1 MGRRPTVVVM
11 RRCAVAATLL
21 VTLLGAAGGACGSTG
36 GGSSPSTTRASAT
49 GPTTARST
57 PASTTEATFTT
68 PTIAP
73 AVDTLL
79 DHRVVLAH
87 AGGDDDYPHSTA
99 FAFGESAKA
108 GVDVLDLDVQLSA
121 DGVLMVQHDDTVDR
135 TTNGT
140 GPVNSMTAAQL
151 QALDNAYWFN
161 TVCNTCQDRPAG
173 DYIWRGVRTGS
184 VAPPAGYT
192 AADFAIPTF
201 GSIATRFGEYPLNIE
216 IKGTA
221 TDNVGMP
228 TATALAAELHKLGRE
243 QSVVVTSFDDAV
255 LASFHQQAPSVMLS
269 PGLNATAAWVLGG
282 TALPDGMRILQVPPE
297 YQGVTVLTPDL
308 VAKAHAAGYAV
319 WVWPNG
325 GQYENA
331 DGYQRLFAMGVDGID
346 ASKPAAAVAAR

>member
-1 MGRRPTVVVM
+1 M
-11 RRCAVAATLL
+11 
-21 VTLLGAAGGACGSTG
+21 
-36 GGSSPSTTRASAT
+36 
-49 GPTTARST
+49 
-57 PASTTEATFTT
+57 

-73 AVDTLL
+73 SVDTLL

-99 FAFGESAKA
+99 FAYGESAKA

-140 GPVNSMTAAQL
+140 GPVRSMTAAQL

-161 TVCNTCQDRPAG
+161 TVCNTCRDRPAS
-173 DYIWRGVRTGS
+173 DYIWRGVRTGA

-201 GSIATRFGEYPLNIE
+201 ESIATRFGAYPLNIE

-221 TDNVGMP
+221 TDNIGMP
-228 TATALAAELHKLGRE
+228 TATALATELHKLGRE

-255 LASFHQQAPSVMLS
+255 LASFHEQAPSVTLS
-269 PGLNATAAWVLGG
+269 PGLNATAAWVLAG

-308 VAKAHAAGYAV
+308 VAKAHAAGYSV